1 VSQPFT
7 GNIAFNK
14 VKVTAAGMPDST
26 ATTLPAGQPV
36 TVPVTITNNGEQAED
51 FYADPRLS
59 SSQTATLAPYSQAS
73 GLGLPLVVGPPEW
86 FMPTEALS
94 VSASATASLPI
105 EFDYSPF
112 SGDPDL
118 VSSIGVT
125 PSGSYTPPAGNL
137 TNGFWFAEPSE
148 IGPYPNGASAGT
160 VSMAMSATF
169 KAFDPAVTSD
179 TGDLEQAAVDPA
191 TNYSPAVIQPGQ
203 SATIHVTITPSG
215 PAGSVVSGTLYVDDF
230 LTDVPPYGQE
240 SADELAA
247 VPYTYTIG

>member
-73 GLGLPLVVGPPEW
+73 GLRLPLVVGPPEW

-112 SGDPDL
+112 PGTRTWSA
-118 VSSIGVT
+118 VSASRR
-125 PSGSYTPPAGNL
+125 AGPTL
-137 TNGFWFAEPSE
+137 RLPGISR
-148 IGPYPNGASAGT
+148 T
-160 VSMAMSATF
+160 VSGLPSRARSGHIR
-169 KAFDPAVTSD
+169 
-179 TGDLEQAAVDPA
+179 TGHP
-191 TNYSPAVIQPGQ
+191 PGR
-203 SATIHVTITPSG
+203 
-215 PAGSVVSGTLYVDDF
+215 
-230 LTDVPPYGQE
+230 
-240 SADELAA
+240 
-247 VPYTYTIG
+247 

>member
-1 VSQPFT
+1 
-7 GNIAFNK
+7 
-14 VKVTAAGMPDST
+14 
-26 ATTLPAGQPV
+26 
-36 TVPVTITNNGEQAED
+36 
-51 FYADPRLS
+51 
-59 SSQTATLAPYSQAS
+59 
-73 GLGLPLVVGPPEW
+73 
-86 FMPTEALS
+86 
-94 VSASATASLPI
+94 
-105 EFDYSPF
+105 
-112 SGDPDL
+112 
-118 VSSIGVT
+118 
-125 PSGSYTPPAGNL
+125 
-137 TNGFWFAEPSE
+137 
-148 IGPYPNGASAGT
+148 
-160 VSMAMSATF
+160 MAMSATF